1 MAAAQY
7 DFDIEQGSSYKLA
20 FVYKD
25 ADKNVVDLSNWC
37 VRFII
42 TTSNNQTIQYHS
54 ENTDFSEYKLSLDGP
69 NGKVTLLL
77 PADTTNNFDF
87 KSARYD
93 VELVSDDELY
103 SNGGFY
109 TTRILYGVI
118 NILKRYSKNPTSMEC

>member
-69 NGKVTLLL
+69 N
-77 PADTTNNFDF
+77 
-87 KSARYD
+87 
-93 VELVSDDELY
+93 
-103 SNGGFY
+103 
-109 TTRILYGVI
+109 
-118 NILKRYSKNPTSMEC
+118 